1 MDTKK
6 PPALLKPE
14 GSFKVS
20 VMNHSRQVDQM
31 IRGEWMTLKVLPE
44 AGLPKGI
51 YQLSEAVKPDR
62 TAKLREYDGPV
73 VHADSR
79 NVYQLEGKGIVQHDR
94 AVFRGVEPT
103 VGRRYVIAY
112 ALGVG
117 EVKGQREAAPT
128 KQHNAHKTRGTSL
141 D

>member
-1 MDTKK
+1 MDIKK
-6 PPALLKPE
+6 PAALLKPE

-31 IRGEWMTLKVLPE
+31 IGGEWVTLKVLPE

-51 YQLSEAVKPDR
+51 YQLSEAAKPGRD
-62 TAKLREYDGPV
+62 AKYDGPV
-73 VHADSR
+73 VHTDSR
-79 NVYQLEGKGIVQHDR
+79 HVYQLEGKGIVQHDR
-94 AVFRGVEPT
+94 AVFRGAEPT
-103 VGRRYVIAY
+103 VGQRYVIGY
-112 ALGVG
+112 AHGVG

-128 KQHNAHKTRGTSL
+128 KQQNAHKTRGVSL